1 MVKITIKEMWED
13 EKPELLPGGKRGPGG
28 FPYFDD
34 MFTSEEKDFGK
45 NWVLPGFF
53 FCSDFDRVANSNDA
67 KCFGAFGKRPGC
79 SCTSHHECIGSC
91 VGGTCELGTRYPF
104 RCAAL
109 DTSNGGLYFNGDA
122 ENKRFMVS
130 RYVLPSSDTTF
141 EIRLRQN
148 DVCSDHFML
157 LSDSEYPLHTMNW
170 NFGRVKGLN
179 SEKYPDSKVI
189 KIAFNCE
196 DLEIY
201 DENADA
207 LGTMRCPSRGSR
219 TLRVRMLRQ
228 SIEITATNCG
238 CDTGLADCRKG
249 GTEAVMTISN
259 PYFSNQKT
267 PLVKF
272 GIGAS
277 QDVPVPEGQRGIY
290 GNQYYSKFERV
301 TAWSYHTGFA
311 EVEVHGIA
319 SQSPAST
326 AFLDVAS
333 GSHLRHKKQTKALLR
348 GQSSPLRVPNNKQ
361 E

>member
-1 MVKITIKEMWED
+1 M
-13 EKPELLPGGKRGPGG
+13 G
-28 FPYFDD
+28 
-34 MFTSEEKDFGK
+34 
-45 NWVLPGFF
+45 
-53 FCSDFDRVANSNDA
+53 RVADSKDR

-91 VGGTCELGTRYPF
+91 VDGTCELGTRYPF

-109 DTSNGGLYFNGDA
+109 DTSSGGLYFNGDA
-122 ENKRFMVS
+122 ENQRFMVS

-148 DVCSDHFML
+148 DVCSDHFMV
-157 LSDSEYPLHTMNW
+157 LSDSEYPLHEMNW

-179 SEKYPDSKVI
+179 TEKYPDSKVV

-207 LGTMRCPSRGSR
+207 LGTIRCPSRGSR
-219 TLRVRMLRQ
+219 TLQVKMLRQ
-228 SIEITATNCG
+228 RIEVKATNCG
-238 CDTGLADCRKG
+238 CDAGLADCTQD
-249 GTEAVMTISN
+249 GTTAVLKLSN
-259 PYFSNQKT
+259 PYFLNEKT

-272 GIGAS
+272 GIGAI
-277 QDVPVPEGQRGIY
+277 QDVPVPEGKRGNY
-290 GNQYYSKFERV
+290 GNQYYSKFESV
-301 TAWSYHTGFA
+301 TAWSHHTGFA

-319 SQSPAST
+319 AQSSGSA

-333 GSHLRHKKQTKALLR
+333 ASHLRHKKLTKALLR
-348 GQSSPLRVPNNKQ
+348 GQSSSLRLTNNKQ